1 MKICVLIRVYDRI
14 EDLRYNLE
22 IIKNT
27 WKKYAEFNL
36 QMQLNSG

>member
-27 WKKYAEFNL
+27 WKKYTYDLEPV
-36 QMQLNSG
+36 

>member
-22 IIKNT
+22 IIKT
-27 WKKYAEFNL
+27 HGKIHL
-36 QMQLNSG
+36 